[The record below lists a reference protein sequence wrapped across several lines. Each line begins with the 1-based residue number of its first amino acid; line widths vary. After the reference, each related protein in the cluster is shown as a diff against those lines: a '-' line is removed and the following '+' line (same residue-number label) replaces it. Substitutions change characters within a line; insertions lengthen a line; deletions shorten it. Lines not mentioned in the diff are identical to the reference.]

1 MSDESQQLPES
12 PLTAMAE
19 GAAQLHEMY
28 TAYMDAGFSE
38 MRAFDLI
45 QTFLAS
51 YLGD

>member
-1 MSDESQQLPES
+1 MSEDQLPES

-38 MRAFDLI
+38 TRAFDLVQI
-45 QTFLAS
+45 FLMN
-51 YLGD
+51 YLDS